1 MKGAKG
7 SLKLL
12 SSSTAMLGSLHVVH
26 PTPTECAGG
35 GVPHRKHGTPP
46 SRCTLRS
53 SLLSDLGKG
62 KN

>member
-35 GVPHRKHGTPP
+35 GGSAQEARNSPI
-46 SRCTLRS
+46 TLHIEKFSAFRF
-53 SLLSDLGKG
+53 GEG
-62 KN
+62 